1 MTSTTSQQLLDAFT
15 SRKPKTFLIVSGNK
29 TDDLAGL
36 ICQAFKS
43 SQTIDFYDQPTV
55 GDVSVVLTNLED
67 QDVLIM
73 KNLDVWSAELIEN
86 AELILQKT
94 FSERQIHLGL
104 SNGKITK
111 IDLANFH
118 ILVTCNQLRRIPETF
133 LRVFDEVFN
142 GIEIDSIEPV
152 KVANPR
158 PNEKPN
164 EVTKNNTKNQK
175 SKESFLYK
183 GETYGKS
190 RLVWEIISDL
200 IQIKKVRSFAE
211 LEGYFPK
218 TLQGSRGCFATIE
231 AAEQVFKET
240 GHKRYF
246 IAPQEILTVGKTKIA
261 VCNQWGSNFLNF
273 LNQAKALGFEVDEYL
288 SSNDL
293 PEDNSSDE
301 GLDSQPETEIVTDY
315 FADMRLTSIVK
326 NYLDPLE
333 LDFQVG
339 WEDDRT
345 LSQFGADLE
354 IEEKSFS
361 VYFAVSEV
369 DKNVEVFFF
378 FKSLPKIAES
388 DTSKIKHAIELIQS
402 HVNEKTLIGESKFK
416 LVEDDGSIIEENG
429 LVIRFYGSVSES
441 KNQIDNDT
449 LESLFANAIRMVG
462 GYSEYFSS
470 IISNKQSPEEAYALI
485 DFSDEDYNDENEQ
498 DVLDRHLLTVSFR
511 REESYVFS
519 SIKNAK
525 NFENSKILV
534 FEFNP
539 DTADDENQEYH
550 IKAVPD
556 LTQLKP
562 DSLNINRTGKVVEV
576 SAEYIFQVEV
586 DANCDC
592 DAFDEWAQ
600 EQGGWSTAYFEPDAE
615 WEVNDDHQQT
625 TYFGTRN
632 QWGFTLDGNEE
643 YGGTDMLM
651 VNGRVV

>member
-36 ICQAFKS
+36 ICQSFKS

-55 GDVSVVLTNLED
+55 GDVSVVLTKLED
-67 QDVLIM
+67 QDVVIM
-73 KNLDVWSAELIEN
+73 KNLDVWSSELMGN

-94 FSERQIHLGL
+94 FSERQIHLEL
-104 SNGKITK
+104 ANGKITK

-118 ILVTCNQLRRIPETF
+118 VLVTCNQLRRIPERF
-133 LRVFDEVFN
+133 LRVFDEIFN
-142 GIEIDSIEPV
+142 SLEIDSIESV
-152 KVANPR
+152 KVGAPALK
-158 PNEKPN
+158 EKSN
-164 EVTKNNTKNQK
+164 TLTKNDTKNPI
-175 SKESFLYK
+175 SKESFFYQ
-183 GETYGKS
+183 GEVYGKS
-190 RLVWEIISDL
+190 RLVWKIISDL
-200 IQIKKVRSFAE
+200 IQAKNVRSIAE
-211 LEGYFPK
+211 LEEYFPK
-218 TLQGSRGCFATIE
+218 AIQGSRGCFATVE
-231 AAEQVFKET
+231 SAEQVFEET

-261 VCNQWGSNFLNF
+261 VCNQWGSNFSKF
-273 LNQAKALGFEVDEYL
+273 LKTAKSLDFEIERYS

-293 PEDNSSDE
+293 SEDTSSDE
-301 GLDSQPETEIVTDY
+301 ALDSQPENETITDY

-369 DKNVEVFFF
+369 DKSVEVFFYF
-378 FKSLPKIAES
+378 MSLPKIEEGS
-388 DTSKIKHAIELIQS
+388 ISKIKYAFELIQS
-402 HVNEKTLIGESKFK
+402 HVNEKTLIGESKFE
-416 LVEDDGSIIEENG
+416 LVDDDGSIIEENG
-429 LVIRFYGSVSES
+429 LVMRFYGGISES

-449 LESLFANAIRMVG
+449 LESLFANAVPMVG
-462 GYSEYFSS
+462 RYSEYFSS

-485 DFSDEDYNDENEQ
+485 DFSDEDYNDGNEQ
-498 DVLDRHLLTVSFR
+498 DVQDRHLLTVSFR

-519 SIKNAK
+519 SVKDAK

-562 DSLNINRTGKVVEV
+562 DSLDINRTGKVVEV

-600 EQGGWSTAYFEPDAE
+600 ERGGWSTAYFEPDAE
-615 WEVNDDHQQT
+615 WEVNDNHQQT
-625 TYFGTRN
+625 TYFGTRS
-632 QWGFTLDGNEE
+632 QWGFTLDGNEK